1 MKTLKLF
8 SVLVLGSFLATAC
21 LTSCS
26 DDRLADIAADSQ
38 MAPKSNLSKVQVI
51 ETGEVNFANS
61 MTRSANIVEKGGVSK
76 LFYQYKWATLR
87 YEARTADGTKKM
99 LSELLIWPTSAEGD
113 FHPKTYIVG
122 CHSTITSDAERP
134 TNLKNQGYDY
144 EANMFALFSNKLSQK
159 ALVVVPDYEGYGI
172 TSHLPHPYCNRELTA
187 EQVVEGATQAL
198 EWFEANQQTMDPNWQ
213 SVAVGYSQGGAVAAG
228 FYRYCLE
235 HNRRD
240 LRMKGAVCGDGPYA
254 PLATLKQYIQDNKL
268 YMPVAPTL
276 LLKGAVDTNPEMKRL
291 GCTYQDFVNEK
302 FYETGIFQWL
312 DGKQL
317 STTDIQKRLLQHS
330 FEHGDEG
337 GFTMMCATGSEFM
350 PYTKSNAKDVR
361 GKARRFNTANGK
373 GMNFCATTEVLKP
386 AVIEY
391 FQTGK
396 VTGDVPAAKL
406 KALEQA
412 LAENDLTYGCFRPS
426 AGFTFFHST
435 RDEVVPYCNYQ
446 EVSRTWGTNSIQG
459 QIYNSGTCLHVNSG
473 TVFFLK
479 RCGAPVDD
487 ILKDKWQS
495 GEKNIGNIL
504 Y

>member
-1 MKTLKLF
+1 
-8 SVLVLGSFLATAC
+8 
-21 LTSCS
+21 
-26 DDRLADIAADSQ
+26 
-38 MAPKSNLSKVQVI
+38 
-51 ETGEVNFANS
+51 
-61 MTRSANIVEKGGVSK
+61 
-76 LFYQYKWATLR
+76 
-87 YEARTADGTKKM
+87 
-99 LSELLIWPTSAEGD
+99 
-113 FHPKTYIVG
+113 
-122 CHSTITSDAERP
+122 
-134 TNLKNQGYDY
+134 
-144 EANMFALFSNKLSQK
+144 MFALFSNKLSQK

-228 FYRYCLE
+228 VYRYCLE
-235 HNRRD
+235 HNRSD

-412 LAENDLTYGCFRPS
+412 LAENDLTYGGFRPS